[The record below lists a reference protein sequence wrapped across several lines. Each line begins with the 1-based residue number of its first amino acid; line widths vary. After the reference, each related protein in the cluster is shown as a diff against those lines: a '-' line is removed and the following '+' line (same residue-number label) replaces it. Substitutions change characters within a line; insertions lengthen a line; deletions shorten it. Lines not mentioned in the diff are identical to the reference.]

1 MYTADKH
8 SKMLNMTAR
17 LAIEIRNIPGW
28 NVDWNDRAPQRDP
41 ATLTIS
47 NLLPSE
53 GDGTELEKRAVNH
66 IMHFLVEEFPS
77 LSDLQPLLP
86 SSKTDPVGKSNVVP
100 MKILF
105 KEEKY
110 KSETT
115 EILTR
120 LVKEADLSGKPEV
133 IYM

>member
-1 MYTADKH
+1 
-8 SKMLNMTAR
+8 MLNMTAR

-28 NVDWNDRAPQRDP
+28 NIDWNDRTPQRDP

-77 LSDLQPLLP
+77 LSHLQSLLP
-86 SSKTDPVGKSNVVP
+86 SSETDPVGKSNVVP
-100 MKILF
+100 IKILF